1 MNPPIDNLEAA
12 LRILPGRIQEVLKA
26 CRDYAE
32 ELVLD
37 VGCKVCVKHDLK
49 SLEYDFLVEPRHL
62 EDIAIKVG
70 GFRPE
75 DGRASIEGCL
85 HRVSGEYEYG
95 QLAKITLRLARLSPR
110 CGRKLIHHVVQDGKP
125 KGLLMVGP
133 PGSRK
138 TTRLRTLAFHL
149 GERFGKYVVVV
160 DSANEIG
167 GDSLTPHP
175 AIGKVRRFRVTHP
188 REQAQVIYRAV
199 SNHYPLVVLID
210 ELRRKEDVLEVASAM
225 ERGVKPIATVHGY
238 HLEQVIA
245 QPDNWP
251 VLGMGLVEGRPR
263 RIKDSLFEVLV
274 VIEGPEQYRVY
285 SEANAAIDA
294 VLESSIPNGFVERD
308 DDEAMGLFANVAE
321 FAGVGAEPA

>member
-1 MNPPIDNLEAA
+1 MTPPIDHLEAA
-12 LRILPGRIQEVLKA
+12 LRILPGRIQEVLKD
-26 CRDYAE
+26 CQDFAE

-37 VGCKVCVKHDLK
+37 VGCPVCVKHALQ
-49 SLEYDFLVEPRHL
+49 SLEYGFLVEPRHL

-95 QLAKITLRLARLSPR
+95 QLAKITLRLARLSPT
-110 CGRKLIHHVVQDGKP
+110 CGHKLIHHVVQDGQP
-125 KGLLMVGP
+125 RGLLMIGP

-175 AIGKVRRFRVTHP
+175 AIGRVRRFRVTHP

-210 ELRRKEDVLEVASAM
+210 ELRLGEDVLEVASAM

-238 HLEQVIA
+238 HLEQAVA

-251 VLGMGLVEGRPR
+251 VLGIGRVEGRPCR
-263 RIKDSLFEVLV
+263 LKDSLFEGLV
-274 VIEGPEQYRVY
+274 VIEGPQQYRVY
-285 SEANAAIDA
+285 PQANSAIDA
-294 VLESSIPNGFVERD
+294 VLEGRTPEGFVERD
-308 DDEAMGLFANVAE
+308 DDEAMDLFAA
-321 FAGVGAEPA
+321 AD